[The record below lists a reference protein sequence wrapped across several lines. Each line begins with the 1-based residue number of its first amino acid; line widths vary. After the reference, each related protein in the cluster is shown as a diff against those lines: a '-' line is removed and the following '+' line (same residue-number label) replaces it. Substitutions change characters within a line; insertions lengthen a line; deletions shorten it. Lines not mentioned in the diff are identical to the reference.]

1 MGREAPARSLSQQ
14 HARDFF
20 WGALVRSV
28 TDTLGSLGED
38 VKQTVLLYMERDHGL
53 TVSFLPINPLVLVQ
67 ALRAIF
73 GLGSMPLEQ
82 SIVSNLYRE
91 LELGPPAE
99 EGFVQAVEAAR
110 YIYRHKNHAS
120 WTGQGSFGGGLA

>member
-1 MGREAPARSLSQQ
+1 M
-14 HARDFF
+14 
-20 WGALVRSV
+20 VRSV
-28 TDTLGSLGED
+28 YDTLGSLGED
-38 VKQTVLLYMERDHGL
+38 VKQTVLRYMERDYGL
-53 TVSFLPINPLVLVQ
+53 TVSFLPISPLVLVQ

-99 EGFVQAVEAAR
+99 EGFVEAIEAAR
-110 YIYRHKNHAS
+110 YVYRHKNHAC
-120 WTGQGSFGGGLA
+120 WTGQGNFAAGLA